1 MIVLI
6 ATDFPDPVAPAMRR
20 WGILAR
26 SVTTGLPSRSR
37 PRAIGITARERS
49 HSGGPSSSR
58 SGVGLGVLCGWGLEE
73 RNGREEGRF
82 GGGGTRGRTGGR
94 PLPGGL
100 RVAPADTGERSW
112 GADLVFVRFGRRG
125 R

>member
-1 MIVLI
+1 MGGRR
-6 ATDFPDPVAPAMRR
+6 AASAEEERAAERVA
-20 WGILAR
+20 G
-26 SVTTGLPSRSR
+26 PSRAGFGSR
-37 PRAIGITARERS
+37 RRTPG
-49 HSGGPSSSR
+49 SGRGAPISSS
-58 SGVGLGVLCGWGLEE
+58 SGSDL
-73 RNGREEGRF
+73 NGREEGRF

-100 RVAPADTGERSW
+100 LVAPADTGERSW